1 LYLSL
6 KLQKIIIN
14 KMEENKIDINSLIG
28 FFLIGLIFIGWL
40 WLNPPPPVEEN
51 TNIENST
58 NEASVN
64 ESSNEELAD
73 VLTQTIAENN
83 NEEELNLS
91 TLTSLSDDKKIK
103 LETEKFSIEFS
114 SIGGQISSLR
124 LKEHLNYLGK
134 PVNLIGSNN
143 STFDIDFVTKT
154 GRSFNT
160 KNQFFVPSFS
170 DRGSEKI
177 IQMRLDVSED
187 VFLEY
192 TYTIND
198 NDYIINLDINSSGFK
213 NILDANQD
221 YNIVWELDA
230 IRNSKSIDYE
240 NRYSYLTYYHDD
252 DKIDYLSIS
261 GEDEDDEEDINWISY
276 KQHFFSSVIIP
287 ESSKF
292 KTASFESKS
301 LVEDNSVDTLNLK
314 KFSSKIPFEYVNN
327 EFDNSLKFYFGPNQF
342 SRLKSY
348 EIGLE
353 ESVDFGWGIFGF
365 INKNIFV
372 PLYKYLSGVF
382 PYGIAI
388 IFMTFIVRICL
399 APLLYKSYLSQ
410 AKMKIL
416 RPELDEINKKF
427 KDNAMKKQQE
437 TMAFYR
443 KAGANPMSGCLPGL
457 LQIPVFYA
465 LFMFF
470 PSAFDLRQK
479 SFLWAEDLSAY
490 DSILDFGFY
499 IPFYGDHVSLFP
511 ILAAISIFFYMKMTT
526 GQQMASQPPPQ
537 EGMPDMTKMM
547 KYMIYF
553 APLMLMV
560 FFNNY
565 SSGLSLYYFISNLLS
580 IAVMYTIKNYILDEQ
595 KIRQQIQFNKS
606 QPVKPPSRFQRR
618 MQAMMEEAERQ
629 KKNKN

>member
-1 LYLSL
+1 
-6 KLQKIIIN
+6 
-14 KMEENKIDINSLIG
+14 MEENKIDINSLIG

-64 ESSNEELAD
+64 ESSKEELAD

-213 NILDANQD
+213 KILDANQD

>member
-1 LYLSL
+1 MED
-6 KLQKIIIN
+6 N
-14 KMEENKIDINSLIG
+14 KVDINSLIG

-40 WLNPPPPVEEN
+40 WLNPPPPAVEEITN
-51 TNIENST
+51 T
-58 NEASVN
+58 
-64 ESSNEELAD
+64 ESSTTSTESRKESLNEELSNVLSESITAD
-73 VLTQTIAENN
+73 NQEK
-83 NEEELNLS
+83 ELNLES
-91 TLTSLSDDKKIK
+91 FTNTSDDEVIR
-103 LETEKFSIEFS
+103 LDSENFLIEFS
-114 SIGGQISSLR
+114 AIGGQISSLQ
-124 LKEHLNYLGK
+124 LKDHLNYLGN
-134 PVNLIGSNN
+134 PVNLISSNN
-143 STFDIDFVTKT
+143 SSFDIDFLTKN

-160 KNQFFVPSFS
+160 KNQFFTPSLIEN
-170 DRGSEKI
+170 GSQKI
-177 IQMRLDVSED
+177 VRMKLDVSED

-198 NDYIINLDINSSGFK
+198 NDFMIKLDINSSGFK
-213 NILDANQD
+213 NILDTNRE
-221 YNIVWELDA
+221 YNVIWELDA

-240 NRYSYLTYYHDD
+240 NRYSYLTYFYDE

-261 GEDEDDEEDINWISY
+261 GEDEEEEEEVNWISY
-276 KQHFFSSVIIP
+276 KQHFFSSVLIP
-287 ESSKF
+287 VKEPF
-292 KTASFESKS
+292 KAVSFESKN
-301 LVEDNSVDTLNLK
+301 LVEDNSIDTLNLK
-314 KFSSKIPFEYVNN
+314 KYISKIPFQYENR

-342 SRLKSY
+342 SQLKSY
-348 EIGLE
+348 NIGLE
-353 ESVDFGWGIFGF
+353 ESVDFGWGIIGVV
-365 INKNIFV
+365 NKNIFV
-372 PLYKYLSGVF
+372 PLYKFLSGIF

-388 IFMTFIVRICL
+388 IFMTIIVRICL
-399 APLLYKSYLSQ
+399 APLLYKSYVSQ

-416 RPELDEINKKF
+416 RPELDEINKKY

-443 KAGANPMSGCLPGL
+443 KAGANPMGGCLPGL
-457 LQIPVFYA
+457 LQIPIFYA

-490 DSILDFGFY
+490 DSILDFSFY
-499 IPFYGDHVSLFP
+499 IPFYGDHISLFP
-511 ILAAISIFFYMKMTT
+511 ILAAVSIFFYMKMTT

>member
-1 LYLSL
+1 
-6 KLQKIIIN
+6 
-14 KMEENKIDINSLIG
+14 MEENKIDINSLIG

-160 KNQFFVPSFS
+160 KNQFFVPSLS

-213 NILDANQD
+213 KILDANQD

>member
-1 LYLSL
+1 
-6 KLQKIIIN
+6 
-14 KMEENKIDINSLIG
+14 MEENKIDINSLIG

-143 STFDIDFVTKT
+143 STFDIDFITKT

-160 KNQFFVPSFS
+160 KNRFFVPSFS
-170 DRGSEKI
+170 ERGAEKI

-213 NILDANQD
+213 NILDVNQD

-416 RPELDEINKKF
+416 RPELDEINIKF

>member
-1 LYLSL
+1 
-6 KLQKIIIN
+6 
-14 KMEENKIDINSLIG
+14 MEENKIDINSLIG

-64 ESSNEELAD
+64 ESSKEELAD

>member
-1 LYLSL
+1 
-6 KLQKIIIN
+6 
-14 KMEENKIDINSLIG
+14 MEENKIDINSLIG

-91 TLTSLSDDKKIK
+91 TLTSLSDDKKMK

>member
-1 LYLSL
+1 
-6 KLQKIIIN
+6 
-14 KMEENKIDINSLIG
+14 MEENKIDINSLIG

-213 NILDANQD
+213 KILDANQD

-595 KIRQQIQFNKS
+595 RIRQQIQFNKS